1 MIIGVLVGACYSW
14 SKENHADDVAGVS
27 TTTNSVALMVSVVLV
42 VVSEVML
49 FISILWSVVL
59 FLVSH
64 TVYTTGSTSSIVSVS
79 TSVGTNECT
88 TMYANTLTLLNT
100 NLLLAS
106 GVVSIASI
114 HAVHMKTPVMSTV
127 MMSMVAMLGTVF
139 LVVQCCEYIHL
150 Y

>member
-64 TVYTTGSTSSIVSVS
+64 TVYT
-79 TSVGTNECT
+79 
-88 TMYANTLTLLNT
+88 L
-100 NLLLAS
+100 
-106 GVVSIASI
+106 
-114 HAVHMKTPVMSTV
+114 P
-127 MMSMVAMLGTVF
+127 
-139 LVVQCCEYIHL
+139 L
-150 Y
+150 YS